1 MPRKKSSTPPKD
13 EPGFEEAVAELE
25 KIVSALE
32 EDSLPLEEMVER
44 FEQGTNLLRRCEEV
58 LGSARKRL
66 KTIAARD
73 TAASSGDEGGK
84 PLTPDAS
91 DDTDASDEH
100 DEIRLF

>member
-73 TAASSGDEGGK
+73 SAASS
-84 PLTPDAS
+84 PDAS